1 MPKIIV
7 GFSSTP
13 PRVNSIVE
21 TVLSLKNQRLKP
33 DEIVL
38 SIPKVSARF
47 GVPYDI
53 TNPELLA
60 LIADGTLIIN
70 EIDNDYGP
78 ATKFVGLLYRNY
90 NPDDLLV
97 WLDDDIKYGPA
108 VLQCLSK
115 RIRPNNAISFSGFN
129 FATNGS
135 LAKTKYSKIKPHEKF
150 DVIEGFA
157 TIATYQKNMP
167 RLQDLEVYNIRPQ
180 TTKSLK
186 TISKKER
193 LEFMS
198 DDFTISQYFKKNNI
212 ERNVVAE
219 GSCHKNKANNIKPL
233 KLGFKD
239 DALHNQKTDQ
249 TSKDT
254 NHYNY
259 TYLLN
264 YDKNSDEQNKSN
276 GNVSPCDVSCASL
289 ADRWQSHSNSQ
300 NQSTRIVF
308 GSILLF
314 FLVMC
319 IVFLLVSH
327 KQNSL

>member
-21 TVLSLKNQRLKP
+21 TVLSLKNQLLKP

-60 LIADGTLIIN
+60 LITDGTLIVN
-70 EIDNDYGP
+70 EIDHDYGP

-108 VLQCLSK
+108 VIQCLSK
-115 RIRPNNAISFSGFN
+115 RIRPNNAISFSVFN
-129 FATNGS
+129 FAKNGS
-135 LAKTKYSKIKPHEKF
+135 LAPLNYSKIKPHDKF
-150 DVIEGFA
+150 DVVEGYA

-212 ERNVVAE
+212 EMNIVAD
-219 GSCHKNKANNIKPL
+219 GSCRKDKADHITPL
-233 KLGFKD
+233 NLGLKD
-239 DALHNQKTDQ
+239 DALHKQTTDQ
-249 TSKDT
+249 TAENT

-264 YDKNSDEQNKSN
+264 YGKNSEEQNKSY
-276 GNVSPCDVSCASL
+276 GNVSQCDVSCTSL
-289 ADRWQSHSNSQ
+289 ADGWQSHSNSQ

-314 FLVMC
+314 FLAMC
-319 IVFLLVSH
+319 IVFLLVACKPS
-327 KQNSL
+327 SL

>member
-21 TVLSLKNQRLKP
+21 TVLSLKNQMLKP

-70 EIDNDYGP
+70 EIDHDYGP
-78 ATKFVGLLYRNY
+78 ATKFVGLLYSNY

-97 WLDDDIKYGPA
+97 WLDDDVKYGPR
-108 VLQCLSK
+108 VLKCLSK

-129 FATNGS
+129 FAKNGS
-135 LAKTKYSKIKPHEKF
+135 LAKTNFSKIKPHEKF
-150 DVIEGFA
+150 DVVEGFA

-167 RLQDLEVYNIRPQ
+167 GLQDLEVYNIRPQ
-180 TTKSLK
+180 TTQSLK

-212 ERNVVAE
+212 ERNIVAE
-219 GSCHKNKANNIKPL
+219 GSCHKDKANNIKPL
-233 KLGFKD
+233 NLGFKD
-239 DALHNQKTDQ
+239 DALHKQKTDQ
-249 TSKDT
+249 TSKNT

-259 TYLLN
+259 KYLLN
-264 YDKNSDEQNKSN
+264 YGKNSDEQNKSN
-276 GNVSPCDVSCASL
+276 GNVSQCDVSCTSL

-314 FLVMC
+314 FLAMC
-319 IVFLLVSH
+319 SVFLLITH